1 MGTNLVD
8 LCACMLSLFS
18 RVQLGVT
25 YGLQPTRL
33 LCPWDSPGK
42 STGVGYHALLQEISQ
57 SRNWIY
63 ISCVSYFA
71 AGSLPIEPPGKP
83 QIRVEGKHK
92 RPWGLTHFSQ
102 HKSSRPVVRSVCFII
117 SLQDLLCPGGFR
129 IEVAHWC
136 MMHNSPI
143 SPLMD
148 GVWCWVKESLCQTID
163 SEYFL
168 LNISTTDCWYTRRSG
183 GLSRKSCH
191 METADLRTILL
202 SKSTQSSLWNDR
214 VMRHV
219 EEQRSVVGSEMCC
232 KRGPAKSRVLGT
244 FCLSVAIVVTHIHKV
259 TKTAWNSIH
268 TRCV

>member
-1 MGTNLVD
+1 MKEQFSYFLLVLGENMQTNFLIKCKANWDRRKSSPKGDYLIRTILQNKGGHFSPKAEDLLV
-8 LCACMLSLFS
+8 LFAIIWIKFRVCML
-18 RVQLGVT
+18 
-25 YGLQPTRL
+25 
-33 LCPWDSPGK
+33 
-42 STGVGYHALLQEISQ
+42 
-57 SRNWIY
+57 
-63 ISCVSYFA
+63 
-71 AGSLPIEPPGKP
+71 
-83 QIRVEGKHK
+83 
-92 RPWGLTHFSQ
+92 
-102 HKSSRPVVRSVCFII
+102 VRSVCFII